1 MKYTTYIKVV
11 VGVMVLLMGTRVRYF
26 LTSPAIDMQTVLF
39 TIVEAVLLIW
49 GLILLLKK
57 DGAK

>member
-11 VGVMVLLMGTRVRYF
+11 VAVMVLLMITRVQYF
-26 LTSPAIDMQTVLF
+26 LTTSAIDMQIVLF

-49 GLILLLKK
+49 GVLLVLKK